1 MGIEVLP
8 LRINEFSLTVQPMQL
23 VEEHVSLAGSENSL
37 ILSANGTFCRPET
50 AGWLEGFLSM

>member
-1 MGIEVLP
+1 MLGIEVLP

-50 AGWLEGFLSM
+50 AG